1 MKKNSKTHFCLK
13 NAYKARKIANTLC
26 FCKKMHAKGRR
37 SKINIEFLD
46 LKRNKARKIANIFSF
61 RLQKDAKPYSVL
73 QEKCIQSKKNN
84 NNIVFS
90 EENACKGRTI
100 ANSLCSCR
108 EIHAEGKK
116 KSKICRFWPNSF
128 KAQGQK

>member
-1 MKKNSKTHFCLK
+1 MKH
-13 NAYKARKIANTLC
+13 AYKARKIANTLC
-26 FCKKMHAKGRR
+26 FRKKMHATGRR

-61 RLQKDAKPYSVL
+61 RLKKDAQPYCFAGKMHTK
-73 QEKCIQSKKNN
+73 QGTIITIY

-100 ANSLCSCR
+100 VNSLCSCR
-108 EIHAEGKK
+108 EIHAEGNKR
-116 KSKICRFWPNSF
+116 SKICRF
-128 KAQGQK
+128 